1 MIERFYLI
9 LNNIDGLKEYL
20 FLSGP
25 FSLINRKGRLIIK
38 KYYKTISKV
47 INLTESEKDLTK
59 YTNLLLYFRN
69 DALVGMK
76 LISMLSKGCIKYEAG
91 YDNRDIDFAIDSL
104 DAECERLKSKI
115 DNYKNGNIVF
125 ETPEETVERL
135 KPFYNEEEIKTEV
148 SNTKKLTMT
157 FTDYRDKKYT
167 DINIDRVDIE

>member
-9 LNNIDGLKEYL
+9 IKDIDSLKE
-20 FLSGP
+20 FISGP
-25 FSLINRKGRLIIK
+25 FSLINRKGKLIMK
-38 KYYKTISKV
+38 KYSKIISEI
-47 INLTESEKDLTK
+47 INIIESEQDLTK
-59 YTNLLLYFRN
+59 NTNLLIYFRN

-76 LISMLSKGCIKYEAG
+76 LISILSKGCAKHEAG
-91 YDNRDIDFAIDSL
+91 YEGYDIDYAIDCL
-104 DAECERLKSKI
+104 DAECDRLKSKI

-135 KPFYNEEEIKTEV
+135 KPFYTEEEIKTEV
-148 SNTKKLTMT
+148 SFTKKLTMT